1 MVVGEWILESGNGF
15 AIFASSNPT
24 ICVKMNIVKGGEVE
38 VFKEIDGT
46 TYSIMDWEIVDGV
59 LKISSQADFT
69 GTGVSSIFEL
79 DGEKLVSADRGTS
92 VFVRK

>member
-1 MVVGEWILESGNGF
+1 M
-15 AIFASSNPT
+15 
-24 ICVKMNIVKGGEVE
+24 
-38 VFKEIDGT
+38 FKEIDGT

>member
-1 MVVGEWILESGNGF
+1 
-15 AIFASSNPT
+15 
-24 ICVKMNIVKGGEVE
+24 
-38 VFKEIDGT
+38 
-46 TYSIMDWEIVDGV
+46 MDWEIVDGV